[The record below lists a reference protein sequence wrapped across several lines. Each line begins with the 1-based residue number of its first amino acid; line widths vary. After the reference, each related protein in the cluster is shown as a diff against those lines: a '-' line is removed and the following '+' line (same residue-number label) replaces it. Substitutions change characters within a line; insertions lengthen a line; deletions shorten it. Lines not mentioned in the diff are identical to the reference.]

1 MKLDGAEENY
11 WETRYLTK
19 PPFPSRRRIR
29 RTSALLEE
37 NEQWIIGNDDDAI
50 G

>member
-29 RTSALLEE
+29 RTWALLEE